1 MKITPREPRAYV
13 PSTFIELSERLRSM
27 DRRLGYFGQERFVF
41 FYYEPR
47 GEEVI
52 WNDGRSY
59 GFASGGWGAFM
70 HEIARLGKRYGVN
83 LGTEGTSN
91 THVLVLDR
99 QSQQTYFAEEWEA
112 EGFIRLHRA
121 SAAA

>member
-1 MKITPREPRAYV
+1 MKITPREPRACV

-27 DRRLGYFGQERFVF
+27 DRRLGYYGQERFVF

-59 GFASGGWGAFM
+59 GFVHRVLSESGVKLRGRGGAT
-70 HEIARLGKRYGVN
+70 RTKVKGK
-83 LGTEGTSN
+83 
-91 THVLVLDR
+91 
-99 QSQQTYFAEEWEA
+99 
-112 EGFIRLHRA
+112 
-121 SAAA
+121 